1 MKTISTAYK
10 LKKNIPNNGDY
21 SEKVHIFAASNLSIN
36 KNIKNEKI
44 MAYVIGDDC
53 ISCGTCQG
61 ECPVEAISEGEDK
74 YVIDADACT
83 ECGTCASV
91 CPSEAI
97 SLG

>member
-1 MKTISTAYK
+1 
-10 LKKNIPNNGDY
+10 
-21 SEKVHIFAASNLSIN
+21 
-36 KNIKNEKI
+36 

-61 ECPVEAISEGEDK
+61 ECPVEAISEGADK

-97 SLG
+97 SPAFLSAALSSKMSR

>member
-1 MKTISTAYK
+1 
-10 LKKNIPNNGDY
+10 
-21 SEKVHIFAASNLSIN
+21 
-36 KNIKNEKI
+36 
-44 MAYVIGDDC
+44 MAYVIGDSC

-61 ECPVEAISEGEDK
+61 ECPVEAISEGSDK